1 MDQDLLRL
9 IYSKYAKEIYLYLYS
24 LCKSHSMSEELV
36 QDVFVKAIISL
47 SDDHPNFRAWLYKV
61 AHNLCINRLRKEQRI
76 ELYDEIPDKYNHSE
90 ISCED
95 GLSNLLESEKNMN
108 LYRCLNRLPAIQR
121 EVIFMEYFSELDHT
135 EIASALNIKPGNV
148 RVIAHRA
155 RKELRNL
162 LEGEKNYEF

>member
-1 MDQDLLRL
+1 MNRDLLQL

-24 LCKSHSMSEELV
+24 LCKNHSMSEDLM

-47 SDDHPNFRAWLYKV
+47 GNDHPNFRAWLYKV

-76 ELYDEIPDKYNHSE
+76 ELYDEIPDKHT
-90 ISCED
+90 ICDITRED
-95 GLSNLLESEKNMN
+95 GLSDLLESEKNMT
-108 LYRCLNRLPAIQR
+108 LYKYINMLPAMQR
-121 EVIFMEYFSELDHT
+121 EVIFMEYFSELNHT

-155 RKELRNL
+155 RKELKNL
-162 LEGEKNYEF
+162 LEGEKDYEF

>member
-1 MDQDLLRL
+1 M
-9 IYSKYAKEIYLYLYS
+9 
-24 LCKSHSMSEELV
+24 
-36 QDVFVKAIISL
+36 
-47 SDDHPNFRAWLYKV
+47 N
-61 AHNLCINRLRKEQRI
+61 
-76 ELYDEIPDKYNHSE
+76 LYDEIPDRYNHRE

-121 EVIFMEYFSELDHT
+121 EVIFMEYFSELNHM

-155 RKELRNL
+155 RKELKNL
-162 LEGEKNYEF
+162 LEGGKNHEF